1 MVSAHGVPR
10 RIAQIGAQTLF
21 GDSLS
26 GKTFNPVPSL
36 ATDDGVVVPRLAVMP
51 PMWAGTNRA
60 FCNRV
65 EIEME
70 VGGALSPGNVLL
82 EWSDDG
88 GITWTGSRTMSAGT
102 AGQLR
107 KRVFTTRLGSFHQR
121 VFGSAPMVM
130 RRSMPSM
137 LT

>member
-1 MVSAHGVPR
+1 
-10 RIAQIGAQTLF
+10 
-21 GDSLS
+21 
-26 GKTFNPVPSL
+26 
-36 ATDDGVVVPRLAVMP
+36 VPRLAVMP

-121 VFGSAPMVM
+121 VFRFSTNGHATFYAVDADVTAPLMGG
-130 RRSMPSM
+130 
-137 LT
+137 